1 LTTAELARLLADR
14 LPAIDLNGVIVEE
27 AEDQD
32 IRLCF
37 PFRDEWLGPNDI
49 FSGPT
54 LLGLADT
61 AMFAA
66 GQAAL
71 GADAVPLVSTMS
83 TTFLRPAQAADVV
96 TLSRVIR
103 RGKRLLN
110 VEAWLFSHTPVDPIL
125 HATAT
130 CVVRAWR

>member
-1 LTTAELARLLADR
+1 LTAAELARLLADR
-14 LPAIDLNGVIVEE
+14 LPAIDLHGVIIEE

-32 IRLCF
+32 IRLRF
-37 PFRDEWLGPNDI
+37 PFRDEYLGPNDI

-54 LLGLADT
+54 LLGFADT
-61 AMFAA
+61 AIYAA

-71 GADAVPLVSTMS
+71 GADSVPLVSTMS
-83 TTFLRPAQAADVV
+83 ATFIRPAQAADVV
-96 TLSRVIR
+96 TISRVIR

-110 VEAWLFSHTPVDPIL
+110 AEAWLFSHTPIDPIL

-130 CVVRAWR
+130 CVVKAWR

>member
-1 LTTAELARLLADR
+1 MTAAELAHLLADR
-14 LPAIDLNGVIVEE
+14 LPAIDLHGVIVEE

-32 IRLCF
+32 IRLRF

-54 LLGLADT
+54 LLGFADT
-61 AMFAA
+61 AIYAA
-66 GQAAL
+66 GQATL
-71 GADAVPLVSTMS
+71 GTDAVPLVSTMS

-110 VEAWLFSHTPVDPIL
+110 AEAWLFSHMPVDPIL
-125 HATAT
+125 HVTAT
-130 CVVRAWR
+130 CAVRAWR

>member
-1 LTTAELARLLADR
+1 MTTAELARLLADR
-14 LPAIDLNGVIVEE
+14 LPALDLHGVIVEQ
-27 AEDQD
+27 ADDQD
-32 IRLCF
+32 IRLRF
-37 PFRDEWLGPNDI
+37 PFRAELLGPGDI

-54 LLGLADT
+54 LLGFADT
-61 AMFAA
+61 AMYAA

-71 GADAVPLVSTMS
+71 GADEVPLVSTMS

-96 TLSRVIR
+96 SLSRVIR

-110 VEAWLFSHTPVDPIL
+110 AEAWLFSHTPIDPIL

>member
-14 LPAIDLNGVIVEE
+14 LPAIDLHGVIVEE

-32 IRLCF
+32 IRLRF
-37 PFRDEWLGPNDI
+37 PFRDALLGPNDI

-54 LLGLADT
+54 LLGFADT
-61 AMFAA
+61 AIYAA

-71 GADAVPLVSTMS
+71 GADSVPLVSTMS
-83 TTFLRPAQAADVV
+83 TTFLRPAQATDVV
-96 TLSRVIR
+96 TLARVIR
-103 RGKRLLN
+103 RGKSLLN
-110 VEAWLFSHTPVDPIL
+110 AEAWLFNHTPVDPIL